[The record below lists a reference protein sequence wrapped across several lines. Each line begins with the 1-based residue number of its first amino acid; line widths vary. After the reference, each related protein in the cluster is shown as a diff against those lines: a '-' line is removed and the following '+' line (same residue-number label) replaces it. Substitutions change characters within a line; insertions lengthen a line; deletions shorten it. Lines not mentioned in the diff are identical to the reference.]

1 MVVICSVT
9 ELGDLL
15 EFKVVITSLST
26 SNLDV
31 DDVTFVDVG
40 GAKVGVS
47 IGISPVLAKSRSI
60 SLVIA
65 SFINGVLENFIGGI
79 VVVITFCISEV
90 SSLAL
95 GIPLC

>member
-9 ELGDLL
+9 ELDNLL

-40 GAKVGVS
+40 GSK
-47 IGISPVLAKSRSI
+47 
-60 SLVIA
+60 
-65 SFINGVLENFIGGI
+65 
-79 VVVITFCISEV
+79 
-90 SSLAL
+90 
-95 GIPLC
+95 